1 MERISLSAKNLADLI
16 ADILEVSH
24 LQQGRMDFT
33 PQKLLPSKVVSD
45 IVENV
50 RLKAEAKGLTLEF
63 SGAEC
68 PYIINVNETRFKQI
82 ITNLLENS
90 IKYTLKGGIKVSVSG
105 DKAKKRVIILVQ
117 DTGLGISAE
126 GQAHLFEQFYRVK
139 TAENAGIPG
148 TGLGLWM
155 SKQMAQKM
163 GGDILVESIE
173 HVGSRFF
180 VIFPLAEK

>member
-1 MERISLSAKNLADLI
+1 
-16 ADILEVSH
+16 
-24 LQQGRMDFT
+24 
-33 PQKLLPSKVVSD
+33 
-45 IVENV
+45 
-50 RLKAEAKGLTLEF
+50 
-63 SGAEC
+63 
-68 PYIINVNETRFKQI
+68 
-82 ITNLLENS
+82 
-90 IKYTLKGGIKVSVSG
+90 
-105 DKAKKRVIILVQ
+105 VIILVQ

-173 HVGSRFF
+173 HVGSRFLLF
-180 VIFPLAEK
+180 SPWQKNK